1 MPKLAANLS
10 MMFTEFE
17 FLDRFDAAREAGFDG
32 VEFLF
37 PYDFKASDIATRLT
51 RNNLTQALF
60 NLPPGD
66 WEKEERGLA
75 AMPGREN
82 EFREAVAKA
91 LQYAE
96 DLNCKTL
103 HVMAGI
109 PGVSDLARARRTY
122 VSNLQFAAREAAKI
136 NRTVIIEPINNR
148 DIPGYFL
155 NYQADA
161 VSVIKDV
168 DEPNIGLQFDLY
180 HCQIMEGDLA
190 IHLKEYLPWIRHIQ
204 IAGVPER
211 HEPDVGEINYPYLFD
226 LMDSLDY
233 RGWVGCE
240 YRPRGK
246 TVDGLEWMKPW
257 RSTRR

>member
-17 FLDRFDAAREAGFDG
+17 FLDRFDAARQAGFAG

-37 PYDFKASDIATRLT
+37 PYDYKAAEIAAKLKQ
-51 RNNLTQALF
+51 NNLTQALF

-75 AMPGREN
+75 AMPGREE
-82 EFREAVAKA
+82 EFRQAVAKA
-91 LQYAE
+91 LEYAQG
-96 DLNCKTL
+96 LNCKTL

-109 PGVSDLARARRTY
+109 PGLDDLASARRTY
-122 VSNLQFAAREAAKI
+122 VSNLQYAAREARKFD
-136 NRTVIIEPINNR
+136 RTVIIEPINNR

-190 IHLKEYLPWIRHIQ
+190 IHFKEYLPWIRHIQ

-211 HEPDVGEINYPYLFD
+211 HEPDIGEINYPYLFE
-226 LMDSLDY
+226 LMDNAGYS
-233 RGWVGCE
+233 GWVGCE
-240 YRPRGK
+240 YRPKGK
-246 TVDGLEWMKPW
+246 TVDGLGWMKPW
-257 RSTRR
+257 RVS